1 MADEVDLSLLV
12 PSADLAPVLNVTL
25 TSLAIED
32 SWLELLD
39 ISSRDLL
46 LVDVETLSIVVLTDV
61 DLNGTVVGSLADNEA
76 NVLHLEHGTSAV
88 RDVLVQVV
96 RPGNVLDI
104 DFCWSGH
111 LEGGCLGVVVLKLFR
126 TVRSLARY
134 RPDCKFDAGF
144 LEDL

>member
-1 MADEVDLSLLV
+1 MSLLV

-46 LVDVETLSIVVLTDV
+46 LVDVETLSIIVLTEV
-61 DLNGTVVGSLADNEA
+61 DLNGAVVGSLADNEA

-88 RDVLVQVV
+88 GDVLVQVV